1 MDISLVIT
9 IHDRIELYDLMMFY
23 ERKNVAPVITMLG
36 RGTATENQLSALG
49 LEPMQKALIAG
60 VISGKEIPGFFKEA
74 KKEFMIDVPGN
85 GIMMTVPLKSVTG
98 GRTLAYMTNQREM
111 NKEMP
116 KMEFNY
122 ELIVIIA
129 NSGHIDDVMD
139 VARTAGADGGTV
151 IHAKGTGAKF
161 SDRFFGVSLAD
172 EKEVI
177 FIAETKTKKAAIMKA
192 VAEQMGPATPAGAI
206 CFTLP
211 VSETGEYPTD
221 VFVCTKTPHTHAE
234 HVLTPLRAP
243 ACCKRVKNPVDTG
256 FFTPYVSIF
265 FLHFLHLSLRDHAQ
279 DFSGLRL

>member
-9 IHDRIELYDLMMFY
+9 IHDRIELFDLMMFY

-36 RGTATENQLSALG
+36 RGTATENQLNILG

-74 KKEFMIDVPGN
+74 KKEFMIDIPGN

-177 FIAETKTKKAAIMKA
+177 FIAETKAKKAAIMKA

-211 VSETGEYPTD
+211 VSEI
-221 VFVCTKTPHTHAE
+221 A
-234 HVLTPLRAP
+234 
-243 ACCKRVKNPVDTG
+243 
-256 FFTPYVSIF
+256 
-265 FLHFLHLSLRDHAQ
+265 
-279 DFSGLRL
+279 GLRMLED

>member
-177 FIAETKTKKAAIMKA
+177 FIAETKAKKAAIMKA

-211 VSETGEYPTD
+211 VSEI
-221 VFVCTKTPHTHAE
+221 A
-234 HVLTPLRAP
+234 
-243 ACCKRVKNPVDTG
+243 
-256 FFTPYVSIF
+256 
-265 FLHFLHLSLRDHAQ
+265 
-279 DFSGLRL
+279 GLRMLED

>member
-116 KMEFNY
+116 KTEFNY

-177 FIAETKTKKAAIMKA
+177 FIVETKTKKAAIMKA

-211 VSETGEYPTD
+211 VSEI
-221 VFVCTKTPHTHAE
+221 A
-234 HVLTPLRAP
+234 
-243 ACCKRVKNPVDTG
+243 
-256 FFTPYVSIF
+256 
-265 FLHFLHLSLRDHAQ
+265 
-279 DFSGLRL
+279 GLRMLED

>member
-9 IHDRIELYDLMMFY
+9 IHDRIELFDLMMFY

-177 FIAETKTKKAAIMKA
+177 FIAETKAKKAAIMKA

-206 CFTLP
+206 CFSLP
-211 VSETGEYPTD
+211 VSEI
-221 VFVCTKTPHTHAE
+221 A
-234 HVLTPLRAP
+234 
-243 ACCKRVKNPVDTG
+243 
-256 FFTPYVSIF
+256 
-265 FLHFLHLSLRDHAQ
+265 
-279 DFSGLRL
+279 GLRMLED

>member
-74 KKEFMIDVPGN
+74 KKEFMIDIPGN

-139 VARTAGADGGTV
+139 VARSAGADGGTV
-151 IHAKGTGAKF
+151 IHAKGTGAKY

-177 FIAETKTKKAAIMKA
+177 FIAETKAKKAAIMKA

-211 VSETGEYPTD
+211 VSEI
-221 VFVCTKTPHTHAE
+221 A
-234 HVLTPLRAP
+234 
-243 ACCKRVKNPVDTG
+243 
-256 FFTPYVSIF
+256 
-265 FLHFLHLSLRDHAQ
+265 
-279 DFSGLRL
+279 GLRMLED

>member
-36 RGTATENQLSALG
+36 RGTATQNQLSILG
-49 LEPMQKALIAG
+49 LEPVQKALIAG
-60 VISGKEIPGFFKEA
+60 VISGKEMPEFFKEA
-74 KKEFMIDVPGN
+74 KKEFMIDIPGN
-85 GIMMTVPLKSVTG
+85 GIMMTVPLKSVSG

-111 NKEMP
+111 NKEVP
-116 KMEFNY
+116 SMEFNY

-151 IHAKGTGAKF
+151 IHAKGTGAKY

-177 FIAETKTKKAAIMKA
+177 FIAETKAKKAAIMKA
-192 VAEQMGPATPAGAI
+192 VAEKMGPATPAGAI
-206 CFTLP
+206 CFSLP
-211 VSETGEYPTD
+211 VSEI
-221 VFVCTKTPHTHAE
+221 A
-234 HVLTPLRAP
+234 
-243 ACCKRVKNPVDTG
+243 
-256 FFTPYVSIF
+256 
-265 FLHFLHLSLRDHAQ
+265 
-279 DFSGLRL
+279 GLRMLEE

>member
-116 KMEFNY
+116 KTEFNY

-177 FIAETKTKKAAIMKA
+177 FIAETKAKKAAIMKA
-192 VAEQMGPATPAGAI
+192 VAEQMGPATPAGTI
-206 CFTLP
+206 CFSLP
-211 VSETGEYPTD
+211 VSEI
-221 VFVCTKTPHTHAE
+221 A
-234 HVLTPLRAP
+234 
-243 ACCKRVKNPVDTG
+243 
-256 FFTPYVSIF
+256 
-265 FLHFLHLSLRDHAQ
+265 
-279 DFSGLRL
+279 GLRMLED

>member
-9 IHDRIELYDLMMFY
+9 IHDRIELFDLMMFY

-36 RGTATENQLSALG
+36 RGTATENQLSILG

-74 KKEFMIDVPGN
+74 RKEFMIDVPGN

-111 NKEMP
+111 NKEVP
-116 KMEFNY
+116 SMEFNY

-177 FIAETKTKKAAIMKA
+177 FIAETKAKKAAIMKA

-206 CFTLP
+206 CFSLP
-211 VSETGEYPTD
+211 VSEI
-221 VFVCTKTPHTHAE
+221 A
-234 HVLTPLRAP
+234 
-243 ACCKRVKNPVDTG
+243 
-256 FFTPYVSIF
+256 
-265 FLHFLHLSLRDHAQ
+265 
-279 DFSGLRL
+279 GLRMLED

>member
-116 KMEFNY
+116 KTEFNY

-177 FIAETKTKKAAIMKA
+177 FIAETKAKKAAIMKA

-211 VSETGEYPTD
+211 VSEI
-221 VFVCTKTPHTHAE
+221 A
-234 HVLTPLRAP
+234 
-243 ACCKRVKNPVDTG
+243 
-256 FFTPYVSIF
+256 
-265 FLHFLHLSLRDHAQ
+265 
-279 DFSGLRL
+279 GLRMLED

>member
-116 KMEFNY
+116 KTEFNY

-129 NSGHIDDVMD
+129 NSGHIDDIMD

-177 FIAETKTKKAAIMKA
+177 FIAETKAKKAAIMKA

-211 VSETGEYPTD
+211 VSEI
-221 VFVCTKTPHTHAE
+221 A
-234 HVLTPLRAP
+234 
-243 ACCKRVKNPVDTG
+243 
-256 FFTPYVSIF
+256 
-265 FLHFLHLSLRDHAQ
+265 
-279 DFSGLRL
+279 GLRMLED

>member
-74 KKEFMIDVPGN
+74 KKEFMIDIPGN

-177 FIAETKTKKAAIMKA
+177 FIAETKAKKAAIMKA

-211 VSETGEYPTD
+211 VSEI
-221 VFVCTKTPHTHAE
+221 A
-234 HVLTPLRAP
+234 
-243 ACCKRVKNPVDTG
+243 
-256 FFTPYVSIF
+256 
-265 FLHFLHLSLRDHAQ
+265 
-279 DFSGLRL
+279 GLRMLED

>member
-9 IHDRIELYDLMMFY
+9 IHDRIELFDLMMFY

-36 RGTATENQLSALG
+36 RGTATENQLNILG

-74 KKEFMIDVPGN
+74 KKEFMIDIPGN

-177 FIAETKTKKAAIMKA
+177 FIAETKAKKAAIMKA

-206 CFTLP
+206 CFSLP
-211 VSETGEYPTD
+211 VSEI
-221 VFVCTKTPHTHAE
+221 A
-234 HVLTPLRAP
+234 
-243 ACCKRVKNPVDTG
+243 
-256 FFTPYVSIF
+256 
-265 FLHFLHLSLRDHAQ
+265 
-279 DFSGLRL
+279 GLRMLED

>member
-74 KKEFMIDVPGN
+74 KKEFMIDIPGN

-116 KMEFNY
+116 KTEFNY

-177 FIAETKTKKAAIMKA
+177 FIAETKAKKAAIMKA

-211 VSETGEYPTD
+211 VSEI
-221 VFVCTKTPHTHAE
+221 A
-234 HVLTPLRAP
+234 
-243 ACCKRVKNPVDTG
+243 
-256 FFTPYVSIF
+256 
-265 FLHFLHLSLRDHAQ
+265 
-279 DFSGLRL
+279 GLRMLED

>member
-36 RGTATENQLSALG
+36 RGTATQNQLNILG
-49 LEPMQKALIAG
+49 LEPVQKALIAG
-60 VISGKEIPGFFKEA
+60 VISGKEMPEFFKEA
-74 KKEFMIDVPGN
+74 KKEFMIDIPGN
-85 GIMMTVPLKSVTG
+85 GIMMTVPLKSVSG

-111 NKEMP
+111 NKEVP
-116 KMEFNY
+116 SMEFNY

-151 IHAKGTGAKF
+151 IHAKGTGAKY

-177 FIAETKTKKAAIMKA
+177 FIAETKAKKAAIMKA
-192 VAEQMGPATPAGAI
+192 VAEKMGPATPAGAI
-206 CFTLP
+206 CFSLP
-211 VSETGEYPTD
+211 VSEI
-221 VFVCTKTPHTHAE
+221 A
-234 HVLTPLRAP
+234 
-243 ACCKRVKNPVDTG
+243 
-256 FFTPYVSIF
+256 
-265 FLHFLHLSLRDHAQ
+265 
-279 DFSGLRL
+279 GLRMLED

>member
-116 KMEFNY
+116 KTEFNY

-177 FIAETKTKKAAIMKA
+177 FIAETQAKKAAIMKA
-192 VAEQMGPATPAGAI
+192 VAEKMGPATPAGAI

-211 VSETGEYPTD
+211 ISEI
-221 VFVCTKTPHTHAE
+221 A
-234 HVLTPLRAP
+234 
-243 ACCKRVKNPVDTG
+243 
-256 FFTPYVSIF
+256 
-265 FLHFLHLSLRDHAQ
+265 
-279 DFSGLRL
+279 GLRMLEE

>member
-74 KKEFMIDVPGN
+74 KKEFMIDIPGN
-85 GIMMTVPLKSVTG
+85 GIMMTVPLKSVAG

-177 FIAETKTKKAAIMKA
+177 FIAETKAKKAAIMKA

-206 CFTLP
+206 CFSLP
-211 VSETGEYPTD
+211 VSEI
-221 VFVCTKTPHTHAE
+221 A
-234 HVLTPLRAP
+234 
-243 ACCKRVKNPVDTG
+243 
-256 FFTPYVSIF
+256 
-265 FLHFLHLSLRDHAQ
+265 
-279 DFSGLRL
+279 GLRMLED

>member
-1 MDISLVIT
+1 
-9 IHDRIELYDLMMFY
+9 
-23 ERKNVAPVITMLG
+23 
-36 RGTATENQLSALG
+36 
-49 LEPMQKALIAG
+49 MQKALIAG

-116 KMEFNY
+116 KTEFNY

-211 VSETGEYPTD
+211 VSEI
-221 VFVCTKTPHTHAE
+221 A
-234 HVLTPLRAP
+234 
-243 ACCKRVKNPVDTG
+243 
-256 FFTPYVSIF
+256 
-265 FLHFLHLSLRDHAQ
+265 
-279 DFSGLRL
+279 GLRMLED

>member
-36 RGTATENQLSALG
+36 RGTATENQLSILG

-116 KMEFNY
+116 KTEFNY

-177 FIAETKTKKAAIMKA
+177 FIAETKA
-192 VAEQMGPATPAGAI
+192 
-206 CFTLP
+206 
-211 VSETGEYPTD
+211 
-221 VFVCTKTPHTHAE
+221 
-234 HVLTPLRAP
+234 
-243 ACCKRVKNPVDTG
+243 KRP
-256 FFTPYVSIF
+256 PS
-265 FLHFLHLSLRDHAQ
+265 
-279 DFSGLRL
+279 

>member
-177 FIAETKTKKAAIMKA
+177 FIAETKAKKAAIMKA

-206 CFTLP
+206 CFSLP
-211 VSETGEYPTD
+211 VSEI
-221 VFVCTKTPHTHAE
+221 A
-234 HVLTPLRAP
+234 
-243 ACCKRVKNPVDTG
+243 
-256 FFTPYVSIF
+256 
-265 FLHFLHLSLRDHAQ
+265 
-279 DFSGLRL
+279 GLRMLED

>member
-116 KMEFNY
+116 KTEFNY

-177 FIAETKTKKAAIMKA
+177 FIAETKAKKAAIMKA

-206 CFTLP
+206 FFTLP
-211 VSETGEYPTD
+211 VSEI
-221 VFVCTKTPHTHAE
+221 A
-234 HVLTPLRAP
+234 
-243 ACCKRVKNPVDTG
+243 
-256 FFTPYVSIF
+256 
-265 FLHFLHLSLRDHAQ
+265 
-279 DFSGLRL
+279 GLRMLEE

>member
-116 KMEFNY
+116 KTEFNY

-177 FIAETKTKKAAIMKA
+177 FIAETKAKKTSIMKA
-192 VAEQMGPATPAGAI
+192 VAEKMGPATPAGAI

-211 VSETGEYPTD
+211 ISEI
-221 VFVCTKTPHTHAE
+221 A
-234 HVLTPLRAP
+234 
-243 ACCKRVKNPVDTG
+243 
-256 FFTPYVSIF
+256 
-265 FLHFLHLSLRDHAQ
+265 
-279 DFSGLRL
+279 GLRMLEE

>member
-36 RGTATENQLSALG
+36 RGTATENQLNILG

-74 KKEFMIDVPGN
+74 KKEFMIDIPGN

-116 KMEFNY
+116 KTEFNY

-177 FIAETKTKKAAIMKA
+177 FIAETKAKKAAIMKA

-206 CFTLP
+206 CFSLP
-211 VSETGEYPTD
+211 VSEI
-221 VFVCTKTPHTHAE
+221 A
-234 HVLTPLRAP
+234 
-243 ACCKRVKNPVDTG
+243 
-256 FFTPYVSIF
+256 
-265 FLHFLHLSLRDHAQ
+265 
-279 DFSGLRL
+279 GLRMLED

>member
-9 IHDRIELYDLMMFY
+9 IHDRIELFDLMMFY

-74 KKEFMIDVPGN
+74 KKEFMIDIPGN

-151 IHAKGTGAKF
+151 IHAKGTGAKY

-177 FIAETKTKKAAIMKA
+177 FIAETKAKKAAIMKA

-206 CFTLP
+206 CFSLP
-211 VSETGEYPTD
+211 VSEI
-221 VFVCTKTPHTHAE
+221 A
-234 HVLTPLRAP
+234 
-243 ACCKRVKNPVDTG
+243 
-256 FFTPYVSIF
+256 
-265 FLHFLHLSLRDHAQ
+265 
-279 DFSGLRL
+279 GLRMLED

>member
-85 GIMMTVPLKSVTG
+85 GIMMTTVPLKSVTG

-116 KMEFNY
+116 KTEFNY

-206 CFTLP
+206 CFSLP
-211 VSETGEYPTD
+211 VSEI
-221 VFVCTKTPHTHAE
+221 A
-234 HVLTPLRAP
+234 
-243 ACCKRVKNPVDTG
+243 
-256 FFTPYVSIF
+256 
-265 FLHFLHLSLRDHAQ
+265 
-279 DFSGLRL
+279 GLRMLED

>member
-74 KKEFMIDVPGN
+74 KKEFMIDIPGN
-85 GIMMTVPLKSVTG
+85 GIMMTVPLKSVAG

-151 IHAKGTGAKF
+151 IHAKGTGAKY

-177 FIAETKTKKAAIMKA
+177 FIAETKAKKAAIMKA

-206 CFTLP
+206 CFSLP
-211 VSETGEYPTD
+211 VSEI
-221 VFVCTKTPHTHAE
+221 A
-234 HVLTPLRAP
+234 
-243 ACCKRVKNPVDTG
+243 
-256 FFTPYVSIF
+256 
-265 FLHFLHLSLRDHAQ
+265 
-279 DFSGLRL
+279 GLRMLED

>member
-9 IHDRIELYDLMMFY
+9 IHDRIELFDLMMFY

-36 RGTATENQLSALG
+36 RGTATENQLSILG

-74 KKEFMIDVPGN
+74 KKEFMIDIPGN

-177 FIAETKTKKAAIMKA
+177 FIAETKAKKAAIMKA

-206 CFTLP
+206 CFSLP
-211 VSETGEYPTD
+211 VSEI
-221 VFVCTKTPHTHAE
+221 A
-234 HVLTPLRAP
+234 
-243 ACCKRVKNPVDTG
+243 
-256 FFTPYVSIF
+256 
-265 FLHFLHLSLRDHAQ
+265 
-279 DFSGLRL
+279 GLRMLED

>member
-36 RGTATENQLSALG
+36 RGTATQNQLSILG
-49 LEPMQKALIAG
+49 LEPVQKALIAG
-60 VISGKEIPGFFKEA
+60 VISGKEMPEFFKEA
-74 KKEFMIDVPGN
+74 KKEFMIDIPGN
-85 GIMMTVPLKSVTG
+85 GIMMTVPLKSVSG

-111 NKEMP
+111 NKEVP
-116 KMEFNY
+116 SMEFNY

-151 IHAKGTGAKF
+151 IHAKGTGAKY

-177 FIAETKTKKAAIMKA
+177 FIAETKAKKAAIMKA

-206 CFTLP
+206 CFSLP
-211 VSETGEYPTD
+211 VSEI
-221 VFVCTKTPHTHAE
+221 A
-234 HVLTPLRAP
+234 
-243 ACCKRVKNPVDTG
+243 
-256 FFTPYVSIF
+256 
-265 FLHFLHLSLRDHAQ
+265 
-279 DFSGLRL
+279 GLRMLED

>member
-116 KMEFNY
+116 KTEFNY

-177 FIAETKTKKAAIMKA
+177 FIAETKTTKAAIMKA

-206 CFTLP
+206 CFSLP
-211 VSETGEYPTD
+211 VSEI
-221 VFVCTKTPHTHAE
+221 A
-234 HVLTPLRAP
+234 
-243 ACCKRVKNPVDTG
+243 
-256 FFTPYVSIF
+256 
-265 FLHFLHLSLRDHAQ
+265 
-279 DFSGLRL
+279 GLRMLED

>member
-36 RGTATENQLSALG
+36 RGTATQNQLSILG
-49 LEPMQKALIAG
+49 LEPVQKALIAG
-60 VISGKEIPGFFKEA
+60 VISGKEMPEFFKEA

-85 GIMMTVPLKSVTG
+85 GIMMTVPLKSVSG

-111 NKEMP
+111 NKEVP
-116 KMEFNY
+116 SMEFNY

-151 IHAKGTGAKF
+151 IHAKGTGAKY

-177 FIAETKTKKAAIMKA
+177 FIAETKAKKAAIMKA
-192 VAEQMGPATPAGAI
+192 VAEKMGPATPAGAI
-206 CFTLP
+206 CFSLP
-211 VSETGEYPTD
+211 VSEI
-221 VFVCTKTPHTHAE
+221 A
-234 HVLTPLRAP
+234 
-243 ACCKRVKNPVDTG
+243 
-256 FFTPYVSIF
+256 
-265 FLHFLHLSLRDHAQ
+265 
-279 DFSGLRL
+279 GLRMLED

>member
-9 IHDRIELYDLMMFY
+9 IHDRIELFDLMMFY

-36 RGTATENQLSALG
+36 RGTATENQLNILG

-60 VISGKEIPGFFKEA
+60 VISGKDIPGFFKEA

-177 FIAETKTKKAAIMKA
+177 FIAETKAKKAAIMKA

-206 CFTLP
+206 CFSLP
-211 VSETGEYPTD
+211 VSEI
-221 VFVCTKTPHTHAE
+221 A
-234 HVLTPLRAP
+234 
-243 ACCKRVKNPVDTG
+243 
-256 FFTPYVSIF
+256 
-265 FLHFLHLSLRDHAQ
+265 
-279 DFSGLRL
+279 GLRMLED